1 MTKRPLAPG
10 TQQLSEKHYKNHE
23 VWQEDPDAEAGVR
36 SAVAADHG
44 VAQNVD
50 RLAQL
55 MGQQPPEQLVGR
67 NPLPGDSKE
76 SAQCQGSAT
85 TPDRRVG
92 TSGSNTSGRQ
102 QVVGSGPRT
111 VLGEPEFAPAGRISG
126 SVIPLLVFFGGG
138 GMACSLFT
146 TAGNNLIAGF
156 ALGLSVVGALLLR
169 VFLRG

>member
-1 MTKRPLAPG
+1 M
-10 TQQLSEKHYKNHE
+10 SEKHHKNHE
-23 VWQEDPDAEAGVR
+23 VWQQDPDAEAGAG
-36 SAVAADHG
+36 SAVAADNG

-50 RLAQL
+50 KLAQL

-76 SAQCQGSAT
+76 SVQCQGSAVAQG
-85 TPDRRVG
+85 RRVG
-92 TSGSNTSGRQ
+92 TSEANTSGRQ
-102 QVVGSGPRT
+102 KAVGSAPGT
-111 VLGEPEFAPAGRISG
+111 VSGETEFAPAGRVSG